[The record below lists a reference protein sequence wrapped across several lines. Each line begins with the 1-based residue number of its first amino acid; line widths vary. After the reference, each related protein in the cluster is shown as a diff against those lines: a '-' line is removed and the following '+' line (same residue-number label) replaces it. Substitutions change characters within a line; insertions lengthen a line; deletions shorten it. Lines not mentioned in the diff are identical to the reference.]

1 MAMSFDRG
9 LEIQRQVLAKLMLL
23 EYLKPEFF
31 KHLARLQAAQQGR
44 PADLKACEDLLRQP
58 APGTQV
64 AGESRIEE
72 AHVEEDL
79 PKTRVRTNLSA
90 QVKALPL
97 AEDTIAAEVQPW
109 LADPWMRMW
118 LASEPALSQLDL
130 RPYFYIAHDQVGT
143 LADSPL
149 RLSPAATEILNRL
162 LDSREATQ
170 QVGLKKAENLS
181 TADATAVF
189 QSLAQ
194 RIRQAESLDR
204 SPHRVL
210 FHLMSNR
217 PELLPQLVTLYGSL
231 PDTKLT
237 LSVPPLLLTTT
248 TDTPSYDAA
257 RSVVE
262 RWEKS
267 KHTPLARA
275 ATGALKSG
283 MRRKQPKSTL
293 GEE

>member
-1 MAMSFDRG
+1 VYETIAG
-9 LEIQRQVLAKLMLL
+9 TYGAIALTV
-23 EYLKPEFF
+23 F
-31 KHLARLQAAQQGR
+31 KHLARLQAAQEGR

-58 APGTQV
+58 APGTEV
-64 AGESRIEE
+64 GVETRVEE
-72 AHVEEDL
+72 AHAEEDL
-79 PKTRVRTNLSA
+79 PKTRVRTNMSA

-97 AEDTIAAEVQPW
+97 SEDTIAAEMQPW
-109 LADPWMRMW
+109 LADPWMRIW

-170 QVGLKKAENLS
+170 QVGIKKAENLS

-210 FHLMSNR
+210 FHLMSSR

-257 RSVVE
+257 RGVVE
-262 RWEKS
+262 RWAKS

-275 ATGALKSG
+275 ASAALRSG
-283 MRRKQPKSTL
+283 LHRKQP
-293 GEE
+293 